1 MRAAHGRWPLL
12 LFFWTLG
19 LASSALDTAEARAGE
34 KAESFAGQFLVAS
47 ERMGDPR
54 FDQTIVYMVE
64 HNEEGAMGLIV
75 NVPMGEVPFE
85 ALFERLGIDDRK
97 AKGGISVFY
106 GGPVDPGRGFFL
118 HSTDVMIEGSQT
130 VGKDV
135 ALTTVPGMLSVV
147 SQGKGPAH
155 SVFALGYAGWAPKQL
170 ESELARDDWFVI
182 PADKSLLFAEDP
194 TKSWTRAAA
203 RRGTDL

>member
-1 MRAAHGRWPLL
+1 MRAARGRWPLL
-12 LFFWTLG
+12 LFFWMLG
-19 LASSALDTAEARAGE
+19 LVPALLGMAEAWAGE
-34 KAESFAGQFLVAS
+34 KAESFAGQLLVAS

-54 FDQTIVYMVE
+54 FDRTIVYMVE

-75 NVPMGEVPFE
+75 NVPMGEVPYE

-97 AKGGISVFY
+97 AKGGIDVYY

-130 VGKDV
+130 VDEDV
-135 ALTTVPGMLSVV
+135 AVTSVPGMLSVL
-147 SQGKGPAH
+147 SQGKGPAQ
-155 SVFALGYAGWAPKQL
+155 SVFTLGYAGWAPGQL
-170 ESELARDDWFVI
+170 ESEMKREAWFVI
-182 PADKSLLFAEDP
+182 PSEKSLLFAEDP
-194 TKSWTRAAA
+194 AKSWTRAAA